1 MVIGQKI
8 ALRFRKS
15 NTQDNIVVSQH
26 EGINIQLDK
35 FDKKSSEVKDG
46 ELWYCEVLKHFRY
59 FTVVKAI
66 DLVEGGQEIK
76 IADLSQ
82 VAPPESSVSTNETK
96 KEIFAPSKYQIA
108 VTEFAKKGKGNAAI
122 NAVAGSGKSTTLKM
136 ILESL
141 PKNKTILMAAF
152 NRDIVEDLTEKVKHI
167 TNAEVTTWHSFGYR
181 ALRYQFKSEIDK
193 QKYMTIA
200 KMLFETIEIFDQEI
214 DKFDYMIR
222 CVRLCELARL
232 NLANSSKEIERLA
245 EINLV
250 EILENECQIA
260 YQLMEI
266 GKKDITKIDYCDML
280 YLPIIHNVKVKTY
293 DFVLCDECVS
303 GDTIL
308 VTPNGN
314 KKISDISIGE
324 YVLSCDEN
332 HNKVYDKVV
341 NKWNK
346 GLKQTYRLLTD
357 DGKFV
362 DCTLNHKIFT
372 NFGWLYISDIIEYM
386 KIHTIYCYADVYQ
399 EYINHEKIYETADIG
414 KHVGRCQHGLW
425 RQEIKQISENENITF
440 TKTNRLCEFKIS
452 NIERYSYNTT
462 KDSRKWWIWKIIIQ
476 VYNTI
481 FACNGKILQNLCVEW
496 QKIGNNK
503 LVEFIDYRRSSI
515 LVHGRWNW
523 WKSIKNLYKFFFN
536 RRTFVDSEIY
546 ERQMGTRFIDSRKLQ
561 TSLSIYESRKQKQIL
576 QDDKTLC
583 DTIIRIQN
591 KDTNCGENMRNMY
604 NGIRNKYGAHKNV
617 FEDVFERI
625 ETQTIEFD
633 GISDESQGKKS
644 KLCNTSKIVSIE
656 KISIEQVYDIETE
669 ITHTFI
675 ANGVLVHNCQDQNNC
690 QRELMKKAMK
700 KLSGRFIAVGDPRQA
715 IYLFA
720 GSSSN
725 SFYQILDIPNTIELP
740 LSICY
745 RCDAAII
752 NEAKTLVPYIEARTG
767 APKGEINK
775 DADITDIKDGD
786 MVLCRNTAP
795 LVKLCYKFLRQG
807 VKAHVQGK
815 DIGINLISLIKSTKK
830 QDIGEM
836 LDKLRLESEKILKNL
851 MRKHGLLEKEA
862 REHQTFESFLEKI
875 DIIGI
880 LSESCDTV
888 DDAIKNIQYI
898 FEDKTKDGIRFS
910 TIHRSK
916 GLENDRVFLIQ
927 PNLLPSKRSMRSP
940 ELMKQEYNLQYVAI
954 TRAKHYYGVI
964 GEDKFDNYKKAK

>member
-1 MVIGQKI
+1 MIIGQRI
-8 ALRFRKS
+8 GLRFRKS

-26 EGINIQLDK
+26 DGINIQLDK

-46 ELWYCEVLKHFRY
+46 ELWCCEVLKHFRY

-66 DLVEGGQEIK
+66 DLVQDSQGIT
-76 IADLSQ
+76 ITDLSQ
-82 VAPPESSVSTNETK
+82 IAPPESTATVSEIK
-96 KEIFAPSKYQIA
+96 KETFAPSKYQIA
-108 VTEFAKKGKGNAAI
+108 VTDFAKKGKGNAAI

-141 PKNKTILMAAF
+141 PKNKSILMAAF

-193 QKYMTIA
+193 QKYVNIA
-200 KMLFETIEIFDQEI
+200 KMLFETIEIFDEEI

-245 EINLV
+245 EINLI

-293 DFVLCDECVS
+293 DFVLCDE
-303 GDTIL
+303 
-308 VTPNGN
+308 
-314 KKISDISIGE
+314 
-324 YVLSCDEN
+324 
-332 HNKVYDKVV
+332 
-341 NKWNK
+341 
-346 GLKQTYRLLTD
+346 
-357 DGKFV
+357 
-362 DCTLNHKIFT
+362 
-372 NFGWLYISDIIEYM
+372 
-386 KIHTIYCYADVYQ
+386 A
-399 EYINHEKIYETADIG
+399 
-414 KHVGRCQHGLW
+414 
-425 RQEIKQISENENITF
+425 
-440 TKTNRLCEFKIS
+440 
-452 NIERYSYNTT
+452 
-462 KDSRKWWIWKIIIQ
+462 
-476 VYNTI
+476 
-481 FACNGKILQNLCVEW
+481 
-496 QKIGNNK
+496 
-503 LVEFIDYRRSSI
+503 
-515 LVHGRWNW
+515 
-523 WKSIKNLYKFFFN
+523 
-536 RRTFVDSEIY
+536 
-546 ERQMGTRFIDSRKLQ
+546 
-561 TSLSIYESRKQKQIL
+561 
-576 QDDKTLC
+576 
-583 DTIIRIQN
+583 
-591 KDTNCGENMRNMY
+591 
-604 NGIRNKYGAHKNV
+604 
-617 FEDVFERI
+617 
-625 ETQTIEFD
+625 
-633 GISDESQGKKS
+633 
-644 KLCNTSKIVSIE
+644 
-656 KISIEQVYDIETE
+656 
-669 ITHTFI
+669 
-675 ANGVLVHNCQDQNNC
+675 QDQNNC
-690 QRELMKKAMK
+690 QRELMKRAMK

-720 GSSSN
+720 GSSSD

-745 RCDAAII
+745 RCDAAIV
-752 NEAKTLVPYIEARTG
+752 NEAKTLVPYIEARDN

-775 DADITDIKDGD
+775 DADIADIKDGD

-795 LVKLCYKFLRQG
+795 LIKLCYKFLRQG
-807 VKAHVQGK
+807 VKAYVQGK

-836 LDKLRLESEKILKNL
+836 LDKLKLESEKILKNL

-880 LSESCDTV
+880 LSESCETAEDV
-888 DDAIKNIQYI
+888 IKNIQYI
-898 FEDKTKDGIRFS
+898 FDDKTKDGIRFS

-964 GEDKFDNYKKAK
+964 GEDKFDIYKKTN